1 MKFNRNIPTL
11 SITFVQKENDR
22 YAVQEKLKSLDSF
35 LSTVEKSAFR
45 MADIA
50 TRNPDD
56 ALDIVQDAMIKLVE
70 NYSAK
75 PTNEWRPLF
84 YAILN
89 SRIIDYQRKKTL
101 TDRIFAWID
110 AKKNDEEPELESIA
124 SEPLALL
131 EEQFTIEQLELAL
144 EGLPTRQQQVFMLR
158 TWQGFSVGET
168 AEILDCSE
176 GSVKTHLSR
185 ATQTLIQ
192 SINAGNKS

>member
-70 NYSAK
+70 N
-75 PTNEWRPLF
+75 
-84 YAILN
+84 
-89 SRIIDYQRKKTL
+89 
-101 TDRIFAWID
+101 
-110 AKKNDEEPELESIA
+110 
-124 SEPLALL
+124 
-131 EEQFTIEQLELAL
+131 
-144 EGLPTRQQQVFMLR
+144 
-158 TWQGFSVGET
+158 
-168 AEILDCSE
+168 
-176 GSVKTHLSR
+176 
-185 ATQTLIQ
+185 
-192 SINAGNKS
+192 

>member
-1 MKFNRNIPTL
+1 MDVTPDKQNLDSVFGNTTYYIDFYQRQYKWSDEPVKRLLDDVFYKFNIEFQEHRDNDIPR
-11 SITFVQKENDR
+11 D
-22 YAVQEKLKSLDSF
+22 
-35 LSTVEKSAFR
+35 
-45 MADIA
+45 
-50 TRNPDD
+50 
-56 ALDIVQDAMIKLVE
+56 KLVE
-70 NYSAK
+70 KYSAK
-75 PTNEWRPLF
+75 PAKEWRPLF

-185 ATQTLIQ
+185 ATQTLVQ

>member
-1 MKFNRNIPTL
+1 MELDRNVRAI
-11 SITFVQKENDR
+11 SYTFVQNENDR
-22 YAVQEKLKSLDSF
+22 YAVQEKLESLDSF
-35 LSTVEKSAFR
+35 LETVEKSAFR

-70 NYSAK
+70 KYSAK
-75 PTNEWRPLF
+75 PVKEWRPLF
-84 YAILN
+84 FAILN
-89 SRIIDYQRKKTL
+89 SRIIDYHRKKTL
-101 TDRIFAWID
+101 TSRIFSWID
-110 AKKNDEEPELESIA
+110 AKKDDEKPELESIV

-131 EEQFTIEQLELAL
+131 EEQFTIEQLEVAL

-158 TWQGFSVGET
+158 TWQGFSVVET